1 MSSSQEITLPEI
13 RVDRADLRKPRRRD
27 DGTKIYEA
35 RLSVADQPLK
45 YRWGEEI
52 PTREALSDPEYLEG
66 LRGISVLVQ
75 HPEGEGRI
83 DGRAPRAGDG
93 RRIGSTISA
102 RFDADAGEV
111 IVELAIPEKED
122 QALVEKVLSK
132 VSEGYT
138 PTLERID
145 GKTYQTKR
153 IPNHIAVT
161 EQGRAKTAEIRVDAL
176 GGNLNLEEAMAKIQ
190 QMAAEIAGLQQQ
202 LSEASNNSASYVAQ
216 VETVSSEKEAL
227 MKLFEALSAFLGGGV
242 RADSESVIS
251 KIKDLITQESKA
263 VADLRRRADSLK
275 IELPT
280 DAQDSASIRK
290 FIAIGLGAEESR
302 CDSADFCDGVI
313 FSACKSESI
322 GQSVPLRTDSK
333 NKTEYPV

>member
-1 MSSSQEITLPEI
+1 MSSTEEITLPEI
-13 RVDRADLRKPRRRD
+13 RVDRADLRKPRRLD

-35 RLSVADQPLK
+35 RLSIADQPLK
-45 YRWGEEI
+45 YPWGEEI
-52 PTREALSDPEYLEG
+52 PTRQALSDPSYLDG

-75 HPEGEGRI
+75 HAPEGRI
-83 DGRAPRAGDG
+83 DGRAPRVGDG
-93 RRIGSTISA
+93 RRIGSTISS
-102 RFDADAGEV
+102 RFDDATGEV

-122 QALVEKVLSK
+122 QVLVEKVLSK

-138 PTLERID
+138 PTIERID
-145 GKTYQTKR
+145 GKAYQTKR
-153 IPNHIAVT
+153 VPNHIAVT

-275 IELPT
+275 IEL
-280 DAQDSASIRK
+280 QK
-290 FIAIGLGAEESR
+290 L
-302 CDSADFCDGVI
+302 
-313 FSACKSESI
+313 
-322 GQSVPLRTDSK
+322 
-333 NKTEYPV
+333 